1 VNARDRVVPS
11 GYLSL
16 GSATGVRSRRRRPRR
31 PLRQGSLPAAGLAES
46 MRVANRDVLVCV
58 AGSMFTPNPQTMTQ
72 FVPSSPQRERPPFI

>member
-1 VNARDRVVPS
+1 
-11 GYLSL
+11 
-16 GSATGVRSRRRRPRR
+16 
-31 PLRQGSLPAAGLAES
+31 